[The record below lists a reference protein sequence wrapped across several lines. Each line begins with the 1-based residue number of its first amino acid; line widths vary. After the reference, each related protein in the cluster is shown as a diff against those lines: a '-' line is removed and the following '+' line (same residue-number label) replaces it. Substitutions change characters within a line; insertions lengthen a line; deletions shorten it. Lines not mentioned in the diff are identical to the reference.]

1 MELSFDETSRQM
13 PVAKLIRRTAG
24 FDDMVVGHD
33 VAVFTYKEATAKEAT
48 ALGDRMAV
56 SVRPL

>member
-1 MELSFDETSRQM
+1 M

-33 VAVFTYKEATAKEAT
+33 VAVFTYKEATA
-48 ALGDRMAV
+48 LGDTMAV